1 MQKITKIITYTA
13 LVFII
18 GVFYVSLSKNS
29 NYDTKNLIGE
39 KIPQAKLKSFD
50 GVDFLASE
58 ILTKNNYTL
67 VNFWASWCGPCKI
80 EHPILMKLSKEKN
93 LHLLGINYKDKK
105 KTAKIF
111 LKNYGNPFDKIAVDP
126 LGKQSVTFGIY
137 GIPESILVKKKKIV
151 LKKYLGPLTS
161 EDYKEILKILN

>member
-13 LVFII
+13 FVFII

-105 KTAKIF
+105 KNCQNF
-111 LKNYGNPFDKIAVDP
+111 LKK
-126 LGKQSVTFGIY
+126 LWQSI
-137 GIPESILVKKKKIV
+137 
-151 LKKYLGPLTS
+151 
-161 EDYKEILKILN
+161 